1 MKQLTLLLMM
11 GFVFFTSCKK
21 DDDSGTGT
29 ITPDPNKIVAT
40 QPPPGFQ
47 FPKTYKESQR
57 ILDFKIWVKGNDISN
72 KVSPD
77 QIFEYEEWPS
87 FQLTFINKNTIEAK
101 DPTTGETDVVKCF
114 FYKNGL
120 YIIEN
125 KDTIP
130 FPVALGDY
138 NQFEFYD
145 YQIKI
150 TSGGSSSSSS
160 VFEKST
166 KASLEEQ
173 AENWNMTPVDTM
185 AYLNHSLI
193 MK

>member
-114 FYKNGL
+114 FYKMDFIL
-120 YIIEN
+120 L
-125 KDTIP
+125 K
-130 FPVALGDY
+130 
-138 NQFEFYD
+138 
-145 YQIKI
+145 IK
-150 TSGGSSSSSS
+150 TRS
-160 VFEKST
+160 
-166 KASLEEQ
+166 
-173 AENWNMTPVDTM
+173 
-185 AYLNHSLI
+185 HSLLLLVI
-193 MK
+193 TINLSFMTTRLK